1 MKNKL
6 IFKASIIVLWGLF
19 LIHVSC
25 EKKDRCIGSIVPDSY
40 FSFKLTD
47 KFGVNLIAAWGAR
60 YLSDSVYLTKFDGTL
75 PNRLD
80 IGAGG
85 RIGFV
90 IPDDDSEA
98 RDSSVTKYFLLS
110 LPDFLGNPGNDIDTL
125 KFRYRFYGSCYDSF
139 QVWYNDS
146 LYHNGNYTDF
156 ISFLKK

>member
-1 MKNKL
+1 MLK
-6 IFKASIIVLWGLF
+6 IFFLVFGGFF
-19 LIHVSC
+19 LIHSSC
-25 EKKDRCIGSIVPDSY
+25 GKKEGCIGPIVPDSY

-47 KFGVNLIAAWGAR
+47 QYGINLIAAWGAR
-60 YLSDSVYLTKFDGTL
+60 YLSDSVYLTKLDGTL

-98 RDSSVTKYFLLS
+98 KDSSVTKQFLLY
-110 LPDFLGNPGNDIDTL
+110 LPDFQGNPKKDIDTL
-125 KFRYRFYGSCYDSF
+125 RFQYRFYGSCYDTF

-156 ISFLKK
+156 ISFLKN